1 MFQTECSVRF
11 CVSASHTKDDLDRLL
26 RACDEVGDILQL
38 KFSSGIAGET
48 VAASNSNKSDALS
61 DSETL
66 CEDTIPSFSPPPKE
80 QSLTGAFKK
89 PRWDIEDVIRQGVID
104 TRA

>member
-1 MFQTECSVRF
+1 MFLTFSVRF

-26 RACDEVGDILQL
+26 RACNEVGDILQL

-48 VAASNSNKSDALS
+48 IARPNRVGGEAIS

-66 CEDTIPSFSPPPKE
+66 YEESISSFNPLFIGKTLGVSC
-80 QSLTGAFKK
+80 KK
-89 PRWDIEDVIRQGVID
+89 PRWDIEEIIKCGVID
-104 TRA
+104 TTA

>member
-1 MFQTECSVRF
+1 
-11 CVSASHTKDDLDRLL
+11 VSAAHTKDDLDRLL

-48 VAASNSNKSDALS
+48 VAPTNSLRIDDVHSNSTKYM
-61 DSETL
+61 DSFA
-66 CEDTIPSFSPPPKE
+66 SPPKE
-80 QSLTGAFKK
+80 RSLSGTWKK
-89 PRWDIEDVIRQGVID
+89 PRWDVEEVIKRGVID